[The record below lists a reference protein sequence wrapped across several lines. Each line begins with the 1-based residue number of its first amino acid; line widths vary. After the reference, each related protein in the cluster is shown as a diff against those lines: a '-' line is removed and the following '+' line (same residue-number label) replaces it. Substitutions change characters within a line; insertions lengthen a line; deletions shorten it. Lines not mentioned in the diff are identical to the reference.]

1 MPSHAINAIMETD
14 LESLKLGEKVISA
27 TRKIFKLNSKLEEIK
42 KYVSN
47 ATSATKNATS
57 GEPED
62 VEKAFENLN
71 RSVTFL
77 EEKLGEDQSPH
88 FRYTGK

>member
-1 MPSHAINAIMETD
+1 METD

-62 VEKAFENLN
+62 DVENAFENLN

-77 EEKLGEDQSPH
+77 EEKLGEDQSLH